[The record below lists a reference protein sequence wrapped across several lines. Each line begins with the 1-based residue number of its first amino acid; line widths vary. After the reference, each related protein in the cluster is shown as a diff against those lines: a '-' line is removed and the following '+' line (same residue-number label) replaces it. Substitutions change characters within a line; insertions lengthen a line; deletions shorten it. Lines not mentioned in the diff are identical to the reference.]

1 MGSLLAS
8 LSGIVLFAVPG
19 IALTWFFPSLRA
31 VPWTRRPGYGY
42 VLGVACVAGALY
54 MLSALFEVPL
64 RRPAIF
70 GVVAALTVAGAVKAL
85 LVRRSGSPARRPIR
99 DRTRQA
105 VLALVVLA
113 GAGVSGGLLAEA
125 IAEPLRDWD
134 GRMHWA
140 AQARYIRY
148 EGSVLPLAVTRG
160 QWFINHPRYPVLL
173 PVAQVAVLEATGAG
187 QDEFPFRTLYAAFF
201 PALLMLLYDG
211 ARRWAGWLPAGIAA
225 VAACGLRFLTFFV
238 DGGAMGAYSDLPL
251 GCFCGAAL
259 LLLLRRPVTA
269 ADGVAAGLFL
279 GAAVLTK
286 NEGTILAV
294 AVLLAAALPLV
305 RLRKEARP
313 ARRRRLLLQG
323 ARLCAAASVFL
334 ATLAFFIS
342 WRTVIPNR
350 QDENYEEFVE
360 LGSLAQEAVVRL
372 PFLASKVLGKTFLTW
387 DHWMGF
393 WWVFGI
399 VLIAGRSVLIGR
411 RAALTRPLALAA
423 VAPLCV
429 GWGAYSAIEGPEWMI
444 EVTWE
449 RFLVQG
455 SVPFLLLFALAL
467 GELLRR
473 TGVTLKLA
481 RLSQWSDRPSR
492 GLGRRGRTR

>member
-8 LSGIVLFAVPG
+8 LAGVALFAVPG
-19 IALTWFFPSLRA
+19 IALTWFFPALRA

-42 VLGVACVAGALY
+42 TLGVACVAGTLY
-54 MLSALFEVPL
+54 GLSALFEVPL

-70 GVVAALTVAGAVKAL
+70 GVAAALTTAGAVKAL
-85 LVRRSGSPARRPIR
+85 LVRRAGSPARTPLRSR
-99 DRTRQA
+99 GRRA
-105 VLALVVLA
+105 VLALVVLV

-140 AQARYIRY
+140 AQARYIRH

-187 QDEFPFRTLYAAFF
+187 QDEFPFRALYAAFF

-211 ARRWAGWLPAGIAA
+211 ARRWAGWLPAGITV

-251 GCFCGAAL
+251 GCFCGAGLIL
-259 LLLLRRPVTA
+259 LLGGRAGRVTA
-269 ADGVAAGLFL
+269 ADGVAAGLLL

-286 NEGTILAV
+286 NEGTILAI

-305 RLRKEARP
+305 RRAPLRS
-313 ARRRRLLLQG
+313 RRRRLLLKG

-334 ATLAFFIS
+334 AALAFFIS
-342 WRTVIPNR
+342 WRTGIPNR
-350 QDENYEEFVE
+350 QDENYEEIVE
-360 LGSLAQEAVVRL
+360 LGNLAQEAVTRL
-372 PFLASKVLGKTFLTW
+372 PFLASQVLERTFLTW

-393 WWVFGI
+393 WWVFVI
-399 VLIAGRSVLIGR
+399 VLAAGGSVLRGR
-411 RAALTRPLALAA
+411 RAALSRALALVAL
-423 VAPLCV
+423 APLCV
-429 GWGAYSAIEGPEWMI
+429 GWGAYSAIEGPQWMI

-455 SVPFLLLFALAL
+455 TVPLLLLFALAL

-473 TGVTLKLA
+473 SGITSKLA
-481 RLSQWSDRPSR
+481 RLSQ
-492 GLGRRGRTR
+492 

>member
-1 MGSLLAS
+1 MGSLLADS
-8 LSGIVLFAVPG
+8 LASIAGLALFAVPG
-19 IALTWFFPSLRA
+19 IALTWFFPALRA

-54 MLSALFEVPL
+54 VLSALFGVPL
-64 RRPAIF
+64 RRPALF
-70 GVVAALTVAGAVKAL
+70 GVAAALTAAGAVKAL
-85 LVRRSGSPARRPIR
+85 LVRRAAPPARRSV
-99 DRTRQA
+99 RTRFRRA
-105 VLALVVLA
+105 VLALVVLI
-113 GAGVSGGLLAEA
+113 GAGVSAGLLAEA
-125 IAEPLRDWD
+125 VAEPLRDWD

-148 EGSVLPLAVTRG
+148 EGSVLPLAITRG

-173 PVAQVAVLEATGAG
+173 PVAQAIVLEATGAG
-187 QDEFPFRTLYAAFF
+187 EDELPFRALYAAFF

-211 ARRWAGWLPAGIAA
+211 ARRWAGWLPAGIAV
-225 VAACGLRFLTFFV
+225 VAACGLRFLTYFV

-259 LLLLRRPVTA
+259 ILLLRPGKVTA

-286 NEGTILAV
+286 NEGTILAL
-294 AVLLAAALPLV
+294 AVLLAASLPLV
-305 RLRKEARP
+305 RLRREARP
-313 ARRRRLLLQG
+313 ARRRRLLLKG

-334 ATLAFFIS
+334 AALAFFIS

-360 LGSLAQEAVVRL
+360 LGSLVQEAVTRL
-372 PFLASKVLGKTFLTW
+372 PYLASQVLARTFLTW

-393 WWVFGI
+393 WWVFAV
-399 VLIAGRSVLIGR
+399 VLAAGGSVLRGR
-411 RAALTRPLALAA
+411 RGALSRPLAVVAL
-423 VAPLCV
+423 APLCV

-455 SVPFLLLFALAL
+455 TVPLLLLFALAL

-473 TGVTLKLA
+473 AQGALK
-481 RLSQWSDRPSR
+481 RH
-492 GLGRRGRTR
+492 